1 MTRGRPASWW
11 LRTPIRLRLALALA
25 LGLAPLLILG
35 TAQSLVN
42 SRLETRDRR
51 ADLVEVAQRSA
62 ATVRSRILAGQVLL
76 QTLAPGAVG
85 VDCAQSLAAIKER
98 LQGYANLIRFDSIGR
113 VACAAAGAPADPLR
127 RDRPWF
133 RALANGQAMTFTDD
147 PGAAYAATP
156 ALLASFRDEEPG
168 GQFRGVLTAV
178 LPLSSLRP
186 DRPATGAPP
195 HSEVA
200 IADSTGRYLSS
211 TDPSAFPARLGGRL
225 AGPARSAA
233 SLWLGQSRD
242 RRSRIFTSAP
252 LVGQD
257 VFVLISAPNDPL
269 SWASVSPIVAV
280 ALPLLAFVLA
290 LGAVGIVADRG
301 VVRWI
306 AYLRR
311 FAAIYAHGRY
321 GAHPVKALEG
331 PPEIR
336 DLARTMDAMAGVI
349 AARDRALK
357 EGLAEKDGLMRE
369 IHHRVKNNLQVIS
382 SLLNLQQRAL
392 ADPAARAAMSDTRQR
407 ITALA
412 LIYRA
417 LYQGVDLKR
426 VDLRDFLEELI
437 AHLVVNEAGGA
448 PIETHLDIDPLTI
461 DPDRLAPLA
470 LFAVE
475 AITNAKKHG
484 LAERGGRLT
493 VTFKVGGGQA
503 ELRISDSGR
512 SGAPAPVVG
521 EGVGRTLMTAFARQM
536 RGTADFCAGPKQGI
550 TARLVFPTSDAPG
563 PDG

>member
-1 MTRGRPASWW
+1 MTRGRAASWW
-11 LRTPIRLRLALALA
+11 LRTPIRARLALALA

-35 TAQSLVN
+35 TVQSLVN
-42 SRLETRDRR
+42 YRLETRDRR
-51 ADLVEVAQRSA
+51 AELVDVAQRSA
-62 ATVRSRILAGQVLL
+62 ASVRSRMLAGQVLL
-76 QTLAPGAVG
+76 ETLAPGAVG
-85 VDCAQSLAAIKER
+85 VDCAQNLAAIKDR
-98 LQGYANLIRFDSIGR
+98 LTGYANLIRFDSIGR
-113 VACAAAGAPADPLR
+113 VACAAASAPPDPHR

-133 RALANGQAMTFTDD
+133 RALAGGQAMTFTDD
-147 PGAAYAATP
+147 PGVSYAATP
-156 ALLASFRDEEPG
+156 ALIASFRDEESD

-186 DRPATGAPP
+186 DRPVSGAPP

-200 IADSTGRYLSS
+200 IADSTGLYLSS
-211 TDPSAFPARLGGRL
+211 TDASAFPARLSGRL
-225 AGPARSAA
+225 AGPARSQA
-233 SLWLGQSRD
+233 SLWLGRSRD
-242 RRSRIFTSAP
+242 GRARIFTSAP

-269 SWASVSPIVAV
+269 SWAAVSPIVAV
-280 ALPLLAFVLA
+280 ALPLLAFILA
-290 LGAVGIVADRG
+290 LAAVGIVADRG

-321 GAHPVKALEG
+321 GVHPVKALGG

-437 AHLVVNEAGGA
+437 AHLVVNESGGA
-448 PIETHLDIDPLTI
+448 AIETHLEIDPLTI

-484 LAERGGRLT
+484 LGERGGRLT
-493 VTFKVGGGQA
+493 VTFKVRPGEA

-512 SGAPAPVVG
+512 IGAPTPVVG

-536 RGTADFCAGPKQGI
+536 RGAADFCAGPRQGI
-550 TARLVFPTSDAPG
+550 TARLVFPTSDHAEPET
-563 PDG
+563 

>member
-1 MTRGRPASWW
+1 
-11 LRTPIRLRLALALA
+11 LALV

-35 TAQSLVN
+35 TVQSLVN
-42 SRLETRDRR
+42 HQLETRDRR
-51 ADLVEVAQRSA
+51 ADLVDVAQRSA
-62 ATVRSRILAGQVLL
+62 ASVRARMLAGQVLL
-76 QTLAPGAVG
+76 ETLAPGAVG
-85 VDCAQSLAAIKER
+85 VDCAQNLAAIKAR
-98 LQGYANLIRFDSIGR
+98 LPGYANLIRFDSIGR
-113 VACAAAGAPADPLR
+113 VACAAARAPPDPLR

-133 RALANGQAMTFTDD
+133 RALAGGQAMAITDD
-147 PGAAYAATP
+147 PGVSYAATP
-156 ALLASFRDEEPG
+156 ALIASFRDEEPDG
-168 GQFRGVLTAV
+168 RFRGVLTAV

-186 DRPATGAPP
+186 DRPASGAPP

-200 IADSTGRYLSS
+200 IADSTGHYISS
-211 TDPSAFPARLGGRL
+211 TDPSAFPARLSDRL

-233 SLWLGQSRD
+233 SLWLGRD
-242 RRSRIFTSAP
+242 RHGRGRIFTSAP
-252 LVGQD
+252 LVGED
-257 VFVLISAPNDPL
+257 VFVVISAPNNPL
-269 SWASVSPIVAV
+269 AWASVSPIVAV
-280 ALPLLAFVLA
+280 ALPLLAFILA
-290 LGAVGIVADRG
+290 LTAVGIVADRG

-306 AYLRR
+306 VYLRR

-321 GAHPVKALEG
+321 GAHPVKALDG

-336 DLARTMDAMAGVI
+336 DLARTLDAMASVI

-417 LYQGVDLKR
+417 LYQGVDLRR

-437 AHLVVNEAGGA
+437 AHLVVNEAGGGA
-448 PIETHLDIDPLTI
+448 IETHLEIDPLTI

-484 LAERGGRLT
+484 LGERGGRLT
-493 VTFKVGGGQA
+493 VTFKVRQGVA

-512 SGAPAPVVG
+512 GGAPTPVVG

-536 RGTADFCAGPKQGI
+536 RGAADFCAGPRQGI
-550 TARLVFPTSDAPG
+550 TARLVFPTSDAVP
-563 PDG
+563 PEA